1 MYYKIIITLFLCFS
15 VIGCSNREIQIVDDN
30 DKVVGECTAGYYL
43 HFYGLEDSIDYML
56 YHCAKDYINKGYKI
70 SGVLPLDRD
79 YTLPEPPKGKS
90 WNKKMAMLYFKN
102 AKITESELGY
112 VLAATEYEYH
122 LKMLDAEKRLAEGYI
137 DKTEFNKITREAE
150 FIWRGE

>member
-1 MYYKIIITLFLCFS
+1 MYSKMFIVIFLYFS
-15 VIGCSNREIQIVDDN
+15 VIGCSNREIHIVDGN
-30 DKVVGECTAGYYL
+30 GKEIGECTAGYYL

-56 YHCAKDYINKGYKI
+56 YQCAKDYINKGYKI

-79 YTLPEPPKGKS
+79 YTLPKHPEGKP
-90 WNKKMAMLYFKN
+90 WNKKLAMSHFKSD
-102 AKITESELGY
+102 KITERELGY

-122 LKMLDAEKRLAEGYI
+122 LKMLDAEKRFAEGSI
-137 DKTEFNKITREAE
+137 DETEFNKITQEAE